1 MDAIRRAR
9 RISLCVLNSMIVM
22 MWVGIALATLGGL
35 ATGTLS
41 WLRIV
46 PAMIALI
53 VFTWLFLRITRAVLE
68 RRYLTREVVAAG
80 ALAVLAAVLGG
91 ADPFGWGFGLLA
103 WVSVALINIRV
114 WAAVGLAVG
123 TAAVGTGLGV
133 VTLLMGQ
140 PLVSILVPY
149 DDGAVLA
156 LGLVYAIMCAL
167 LPPSNRFWAWIY
179 TLAVQAHEGREAH
192 TRLAVAEERL
202 RFARDLHDL
211 VGHQLSAIAVKTE
224 LAVRLS
230 AADAVAAKAEMVAVN
245 ALTRTA
251 LRELRQAV
259 RGYRELDLSAE
270 LNSVKGVLEAAGVR
284 CELLLPYREPPGGV
298 APVFAYAVREAA
310 TNVLKHSTASFCEIT
325 LRFTEEEAEL
335 SVRNDGVVRHQV
347 SDLGSGLTGMGER
360 LADIG
365 GKVTARPTGDGE
377 FLVRAV
383 VSLPLRG

>member
-22 MWVGIALATLGGL
+22 TWVGIALATLGGL

-245 ALTRTA
+245 TLTRTA

-377 FLVRAV
+377 FLLRAV

>member
-9 RISLCVLNSMIVM
+9 RISLCVLNFVIVM
-22 MWVGIALATLGGL
+22 TWIGTALATLGGL
-35 ATGTLS
+35 ASGTVA

-80 ALAVLAAVLGG
+80 ALAVLAAALGG
-91 ADPFGWGFGLLA
+91 ADPFGWGFLLLA
-103 WVSVALINIRV
+103 WVSVALIGIRA
-114 WAAVGLAVG
+114 WAAVGLAAG
-123 TAAVGTGLGV
+123 TAVVGTGLGA

-140 PLVSILVPY
+140 PLLSIPVPY
-149 DDGAVLA
+149 DDGAVFF
-156 LGLVYAIMCAL
+156 LGLIYAVMCAL

-230 AADAVAAKAEMVAVN
+230 AADSVAARAEMVAVN
-245 ALTRTA
+245 TLTRTA

-284 CELLLPYREPPGGV
+284 CELRLPYREPPGGV

-377 FLVRAV
+377 FLLRAV

>member
-9 RISLCVLNSMIVM
+9 RISLCVLNVVIVM
-22 MWVGIALATLGGL
+22 MWIGIALATVASL
-35 ATGTLS
+35 ASGTVS

-80 ALAVLAAVLGG
+80 ALAVLAAALGG
-91 ADPFGWGFGLLA
+91 ADPFGWGFALLA
-103 WVSVALINIRV
+103 WVSVASIGIRV

-123 TAAVGTGLGV
+123 TAVVGTGLGV
-133 VTLLMGQ
+133 VTLFMGQ
-140 PLVSILVPY
+140 PLLSILVPY
-149 DDGAVLA
+149 DDGAVFA
-156 LGLVYAIMCAL
+156 LGLIYAIMCAL

-230 AADAVAAKAEMVAVN
+230 AADTVAAKAEMVAVN
-245 ALTRTA
+245 TLTRTA

-284 CELLLPYREPPGGV
+284 CELRLPYREPPGGV
-298 APVFAYAVREAA
+298 APVFAYAVREAV

-377 FLVRAV
+377 FLLRAV

>member
-22 MWVGIALATLGGL
+22 TWVGVALATLGGL
-35 ATGTLS
+35 AMGTLS

-80 ALAVLAAVLGG
+80 ALAVLAAALGG

-123 TAAVGTGLGV
+123 TAVVGTGLGV

-140 PLVSILVPY
+140 PLQSILVPY
-149 DDGAVLA
+149 DDGAVFA
-156 LGLVYAIMCAL
+156 LGFVYAIMCAL

-230 AADAVAAKAEMVAVN
+230 AADTVAAKAEMVAVN
-245 ALTRTA
+245 TLTRTA

-284 CELLLPYREPPGGV
+284 CELRLPYRDPPGGV

-347 SDLGSGLTGMGER
+347 SDVGSGLTGMGER

-377 FLVRAV
+377 FLLRAV

>member
-1 MDAIRRAR
+1 MDAIKRAR

-22 MWVGIALATLGGL
+22 TWIGITLATIGGL
-35 ATGTLS
+35 ATGTVSL
-41 WLRIV
+41 LRIV
-46 PAMIALI
+46 PATIALI
-53 VFTWLFLRITRAVLE
+53 VFTWLFLRITRAALE
-68 RRYLTREVVAAG
+68 RRYLMREVAAAG
-80 ALAVLAAVLGG
+80 ALAVLAAALGG

-103 WVSVALINIRV
+103 WVSVALIGIRA
-114 WAAVGLAVG
+114 WAAVGLAAG
-123 TAAVGTGLGV
+123 TAVVGTGLGILS
-133 VTLLMGQ
+133 LLMGR
-140 PLVSILVPY
+140 PLLSIAVPY
-149 DDGAVLA
+149 DNGAVFF
-156 LGLVYAIMCAL
+156 LGLIYAVMCAL

-230 AADAVAAKAEMVAVN
+230 GADAVAAKAEMVAVN
-245 ALTRTA
+245 TLTRTA

-284 CELLLPYREPPGGV
+284 CELRLPYREPPGGV

-377 FLVRAV
+377 FLLRAV

>member
-9 RISLCVLNSMIVM
+9 RISLGVLNFTLVM
-22 MWVGIALATLGGL
+22 MWFCIALATFGGL
-35 ATGTLS
+35 ATATVS

-46 PAMIALI
+46 PAVIALM

-68 RRYLTREVVAAG
+68 LRYPTREVAAAG
-80 ALAVLAAVLGG
+80 ALAVLAAALGG
-91 ADPFGWGFGLLA
+91 ADPFGWGVGLLI
-103 WVSVALINIRV
+103 WVSVAVIGVRTWV
-114 WAAVGLAVG
+114 AVGLAAG
-123 TAAVGTGLGV
+123 TAVVGTGLG
-133 VTLLMGQ
+133 TIALLMGQ
-140 PLVSILVPY
+140 PLLSIVVPY
-149 DDGAVLA
+149 EDGAVFF
-156 LGLVYAIMCAL
+156 LGLIYALMCAL
-167 LPPSNRFWAWIY
+167 MPPSNRFWLWIY

-230 AADAVAAKAEMVAVN
+230 AADTVAAKAEMVAVN
-245 ALTRTA
+245 TLTRTA

-284 CELLLPYREPPGGV
+284 CELRLPYREPPGGV

-377 FLVRAV
+377 FLLRAV

>member
-22 MWVGIALATLGGL
+22 TWVGIALATLGGL
-35 ATGTLS
+35 ATGTVS
-41 WLRIV
+41 WPRIV

-80 ALAVLAAVLGG
+80 ALAVLAAALGG

-123 TAAVGTGLGV
+123 TAVVGIGLCV

-140 PLVSILVPY
+140 PLQSILVPY
-149 DDGAVLA
+149 DDGAVFALA
-156 LGLVYAIMCAL
+156 LVYAIMCAL

-230 AADAVAAKAEMVAVN
+230 AADTVAAKAEMVAVN
-245 ALTRTA
+245 TLTRTA

-284 CELLLPYREPPGGV
+284 CELRLPYREPPGGV

-325 LRFTEEEAEL
+325 IRFTEEEAEL

-377 FLVRAV
+377 FLLRAV

>member
-1 MDAIRRAR
+1 MDAIKRAR

-22 MWVGIALATLGGL
+22 TWIGITLATIGGL
-35 ATGTLS
+35 ATGTVSL
-41 WLRIV
+41 LRIV
-46 PAMIALI
+46 PATIALI
-53 VFTWLFLRITRAVLE
+53 VFTWLFLRITRAALE
-68 RRYLTREVVAAG
+68 RRYLMREVAAAG
-80 ALAVLAAVLGG
+80 ALAVLAAALGG

-103 WVSVALINIRV
+103 WVSVALIGIRA
-114 WAAVGLAVG
+114 WAAVGLAAG
-123 TAAVGTGLGV
+123 TAVVGTGLGILS
-133 VTLLMGQ
+133 LLMGQ
-140 PLVSILVPY
+140 PLLSIAVPY
-149 DDGAVLA
+149 DNGAVFF
-156 LGLVYAIMCAL
+156 LGLIYAVMCAL

-230 AADAVAAKAEMVAVN
+230 GADAVAAKAEMVAVN
-245 ALTRTA
+245 TLTRTA

-284 CELLLPYREPPGGV
+284 CELRLPYREPPGGV

-377 FLVRAV
+377 FLLRAV

>member
-22 MWVGIALATLGGL
+22 TWVGIALATLGGL

-149 DDGAVLA
+149 DDGAVVA

-245 ALTRTA
+245 TLTRTA

-377 FLVRAV
+377 FLLRAV